1 MRLYY
6 LLLLLFIG
14 ISFGCI
20 QNNFT
25 ISNYIQVSIKE
36 ANTTPTV
43 DIKDFTLI
51 SNNLIVDSIEAI
63 EIMRVKRNFPLAMQ
77 RHDSLLFES
86 ILSKNFTFRAQ
97 NEFFNRTDYIAN
109 RVHGTWTIDTVK
121 FKNLVLQFFN
131 QTAILTYRNIL
142 NGTDDNG
149 KPDIEY
155 YSWADMYL
163 KENGKWKLAGV
174 HEIESRIEYP
184 KP

>member
-1 MRLYY
+1 MRLHN
-6 LLLLLFIG
+6 LLFLLSIG
-14 ISFGCI
+14 FTFGCT
-20 QNNFT
+20 QNNSNV
-25 ISNYIQVSIKE
+25 SNYIQVNIKE

-43 DIKDFTLI
+43 DIKDFTLV
-51 SNNLIVDSIEAI
+51 SNNLIADSIEAI
-63 EIMRVKRNFPLAMQ
+63 EIMQVKRNLPLAMQ
-77 RHDSLLFES
+77 KHDSLLFES

-131 QTAILTYRNIL
+131 QTAILTYTNIL

-149 KPDIEY
+149 KPDTEY
-155 YSWADMYL
+155 YSWADIYL
-163 KENGKWKLAGV
+163 KENGKWKIAGV

-184 KP
+184 KL